1 MTMDRSAPQPFEAS
15 LPQSSEGSG
24 LRTFCYAMLALLV
37 AAGAWVRFS
46 DRIASVLPGLAAPGT
61 TAPPA
66 GLRGLVE
73 LGLTPVAATDAAVQ
87 AMGLPA
93 GDAAALR
100 QAIDR
105 RQMRLVQMPLFER
118 DGGTGAT
125 VQVNANGLSRIV
137 HLTAQPVV
145 LTIPMAQVGSV
156 SFRLLGGAPP
166 GGVGVVAVTLVGPVM
181 LPTLAAG
188 DTLEV
193 GIVAQ

>member
-1 MTMDRSAPQPFEAS
+1 MERSAPQPFEAS

-24 LRTFCYAMLALLV
+24 LRTFCYAVLALLV

-46 DRIASVLPGLAAPGT
+46 DRIAGVVPGLAAPGT
-61 TAPPA
+61 TATPPA
-66 GLRGLVE
+66 GVRGLVE
-73 LGLTPVAATDAAVQ
+73 LGLIPAAATDAAVQ

-93 GDAAALR
+93 GDAAALQ

-105 RQMRLVQMPLFER
+105 RQMRLVRMPLFER

-125 VQVNANGLSRIV
+125 VQVNANGLSRVV

-156 SFRLLGGAPP
+156 SFRLLGGSPP
-166 GGVGVVAVTLVGPVM
+166 GGVGIGTVTLVGPVM